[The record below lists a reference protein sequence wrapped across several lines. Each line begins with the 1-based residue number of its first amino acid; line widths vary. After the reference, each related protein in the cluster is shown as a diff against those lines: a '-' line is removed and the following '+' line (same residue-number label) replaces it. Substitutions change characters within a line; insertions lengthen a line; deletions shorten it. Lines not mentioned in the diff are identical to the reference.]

1 MAKSSW
7 EKTIEK
13 NIKKQIEANKRI
25 AAKQEREAKQQ
36 ARIEARQN
44 QAASIVNGQ
53 PTIGSVRLLDKTA
66 EELVVILAEG
76 YKREDY
82 VVKNAD
88 VTIPVYLERNLV
100 LEFEKLKQYGMI
112 SNYCYWVEGCWEVN
126 ILPCLLTYFEDKER
140 ASMQSS
146 SNTNNFFGDVTG
158 IQIQQGTVN
167 STQNQ
172 TINQGLEYESI
183 KKLVEQIRKYDI
195 LLDSEFGDKAPE
207 LREMVNEVS
216 DLAETKSNPSR
227 IKILLGDIK
236 NLAIGVSGSL
246 IASGIISLVQGVL

>member
-7 EKTIEK
+7 EKTFEK
-13 NIKKQIEANKRI
+13 NVKKQIEANKRI

-44 QAASIVNGQ
+44 QASSIVNGQ

-82 VVKNAD
+82 VVANED
-88 VTIPVYLERNLV
+88 VIIPVYLEKNLV

-112 SNYCYWVEGCWEVN
+112 SNYSYWIDGCWEVS
-126 ILPCLLTYFEDKER
+126 ILPSLLTYFEDKEGV
-140 ASMQSS
+140 SMQSS

-172 TINQGLEYESI
+172 TVNQELDYESI

-195 LLDSEFGDKAPE
+195 LLDSEFGDKASE
-207 LREMVNEVS
+207 LREKVNEVS

>member
-7 EKTIEK
+7 EKTLEK

-66 EELVVILAEG
+66 EELVTILAEG

-88 VTIPVYLERNLV
+88 VNIPVYLEKGLA

-112 SNYCYWVEGCWEVN
+112 SNYSYWIDGCWEIN

-140 ASMQSS
+140 VSVQSS
-146 SNTNNFFGDVTG
+146 SNTNNFYGDVTG

-172 TINQGLEYESI
+172 TINQGLDYESI

-227 IKILLGDIK
+227 IKVLLGDIK